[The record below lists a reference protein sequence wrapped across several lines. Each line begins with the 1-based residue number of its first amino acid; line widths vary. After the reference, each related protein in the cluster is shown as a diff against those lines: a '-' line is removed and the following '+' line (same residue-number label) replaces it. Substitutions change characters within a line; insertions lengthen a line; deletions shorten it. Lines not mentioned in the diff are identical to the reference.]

1 MAIYI
6 GDGQVI
12 HAPKPGD
19 VVKVADLDMGMSI
32 DGYRRV

>member
-19 VVKVADLDMGMSI
+19 VVKTSDLDMGMSI